1 MFITTKWPTL
11 ASRKLLQPWRFNLK
25 FFKMKTIFQNFL
37 ILTLFIAV
45 FSACN
50 KDQHESDDQ
59 PQAQA
64 NNVDL
69 PGMTFQFD
77 DAELQ
82 RILRN
87 NPEATDRAAIP
98 PATIPLVNYPPAANT
113 SVDTRA
119 ACAQALSPAAFAAT
133 LKPGQSV
140 SESKTACLDGAP
152 PKGDVLFCFDLTGSM
167 GSILNNVKVNS
178 VNIMNAVSASI
189 SDSHFGLIS
198 HEDYPGFHSSCG
210 YSAAYGAASDLPF
223 HLNQPITSSAANV
236 QTAINLLSLGNG
248 ADGPESYERALF
260 EAYSNPGIGWRTGAA
275 RIVVAFLDNIPHDCD
290 LGTGSSPGPN
300 GVIGG
305 GDDIDMDAVIAQ
317 FAANNIKLIVVSG
330 TGGGVLT
337 IWDGY
342 ASATGGQAVQL
353 GAGNIADLVADLIEE
368 SVSNIAS
375 LTLQVA
381 QPAFAPWLSSVV
393 PAAYNNVMLD
403 QQQTLGFG
411 VTFTVPLGTPD
422 GVYHFNVN
430 LVGDGAV
437 YGTQTVAI
445 TVLTDSDGDGCAN
458 DVDPHP
464 NSNKAPTVVIG
475 GCNSNVPNLFVTQC
489 STMSDLIADCAA
501 NATNHGQF
509 VSCVAALTNA
519 WKAAGL
525 ITGAQKGK
533 IMACAAQANIP

>member
-1 MFITTKWPTL
+1 MKTAFQNLLTL
-11 ASRKLLQPWRFNLK
+11 ALL
-25 FFKMKTIFQNFL
+25 IA
-37 ILTLFIAV
+37 LFP
-45 FSACN
+45 ACN
-50 KDQHESDDQ
+50 KDQQEADDQ
-59 PQAQA
+59 PLPQAK
-64 NNVDL
+64 NTDL

-77 DAELQ
+77 EAELQ
-82 RILRN
+82 RILQN
-87 NPEATDRAAIP
+87 NPEITDKNAIP
-98 PATIPLVNYPPAANT
+98 PATIPLINYPPAANT
-113 SVDTRA
+113 SVDSRA
-119 ACAQALSPAAFAAT
+119 ACAQALSPTTLTAT

-152 PKGDVLFCFDLTGSM
+152 TKGDVLFCFDLTGSM
-167 GSILNNVKVNS
+167 GGILNNVKANS
-178 VNIMNAVSASI
+178 INIMNAVSASI

-210 YSAAYGAASDLPF
+210 YSATYGAASDLPF
-223 HLNQPITSSAANV
+223 YLNQPITSSTGSV
-236 QTAINLLSLGNG
+236 QTAINLLSLGSG

-275 RIVVAFLDNIPHDCD
+275 RIVVAFLDNIPHDCN
-290 LGTGSSPGPN
+290 LLTGSSPGPD
-300 GVIGG
+300 GIIGG

-330 TGGGVLT
+330 AGGGVLT
-337 IWDGY
+337 TWNGY

-353 GAGNIADLVADLIEE
+353 GVGNIADLVADLIEE

-375 LTLQVA
+375 LSLQA
-381 QPAFAPWLSSVV
+381 DPPAFAPWLTSVV
-393 PAAYNNVMLD
+393 PAAHNNIMLD
-403 QQQTLGFG
+403 HQQMFGFG

-422 GVYHFNVN
+422 GVYQFKVN

-437 YGTQTVAI
+437 YGAQTVTI
-445 TVLTDSDGDGCAN
+445 TVLTDSDGDGCT
-458 DVDPHP
+458 DDLDPHP

-489 STMSDLIADCAA
+489 STMSDLIGDCAA
-501 NATNHGQF
+501 TATNHGQF

-533 IMACAAQANIP
+533 IMACAGQANIP

>member
-1 MFITTKWPTL
+1 
-11 ASRKLLQPWRFNLK
+11 
-25 FFKMKTIFQNFL
+25 MKTAFQNL
-37 ILTLFIAV
+37 YALALLVVLFA
-45 FSACN
+45 ACN

-59 PQAQA
+59 PQA
-64 NNVDL
+64 NNMNL

-77 DAELQ
+77 EAELQ
-82 RILRN
+82 KILQN
-87 NPEATDRAAIP
+87 NPEVTDENTIP
-98 PATIPLVNYPPAANT
+98 PATIALIDYPPALNT
-113 SVDTRA
+113 SVGTRD
-119 ACAQALSPAAFAAT
+119 ACTEVLSPTTLTAT
-133 LKPGQSV
+133 LKPGESV

-167 GSILNNVKVNS
+167 GSILNNVKANS
-178 VNIMNAVSASI
+178 INIMNAVSASI

-210 YSAAYGAASDLPF
+210 YSATYGAASDLPF
-223 HLNQPITSSAANV
+223 YLNQPVTSSTANV

-248 ADGPESYERALF
+248 GDGPESYERALF

-275 RIVVAFLDNIPHDCD
+275 RIVVAFLDNIPHDCN
-290 LGTGSSPGPN
+290 LLTGSSPGPD

-330 TGGGVLT
+330 AGGSVLGT
-337 IWDGY
+337 WNGY

-375 LTLQVA
+375 LTLQVDP
-381 QPAFAPWLSSVV
+381 PAFAPWLTSVV
-393 PAAYNNVMLD
+393 PAAHNNIMLD
-403 QQQTLGFG
+403 HQQTFGFG

-422 GVYHFNVN
+422 GVYQFNVN

-437 YGTQTVAI
+437 YGTQTVTI
-445 TVLTDSDGDGCAN
+445 TVLTDSDGDGCTD

-464 NSNKAPTVVIG
+464 NSNTNPTVVID

-489 STMSDLIADCAA
+489 STMNDLIGDCAA

-519 WKAAGL
+519 WKDAGL
-525 ITGAQKGK
+525 ITGQQKGK
-533 IMACAAQANIP
+533 IMACAAQADIP